1 MFYFSVK
8 LKIRSSVE
16 FVFVGLVFM
25 ERLRKLE
32 IENWEMSTLLLQILS
47 GMALSIYHGP
57 KDFAYILIESLQQ

>member
-1 MFYFSVK
+1 
-8 LKIRSSVE
+8 
-16 FVFVGLVFM
+16 M